1 MNSVKP
7 EHVMMKAIP
16 SQAKSHLLE
25 GVETTG
31 GKKDFLNNQN
41 QRPAFK

>member
-1 MNSVKP
+1 MNSVNP
-7 EHVMMKAIP
+7 KAKSMGIP

-31 GKKDFLNNQN
+31 GKKDYLNNQI
-41 QRPAFK
+41 